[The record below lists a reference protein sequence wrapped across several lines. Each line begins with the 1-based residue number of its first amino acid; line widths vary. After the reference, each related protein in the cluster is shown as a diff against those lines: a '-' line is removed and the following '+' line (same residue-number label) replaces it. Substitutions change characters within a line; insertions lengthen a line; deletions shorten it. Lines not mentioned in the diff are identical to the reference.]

1 MVKKSDRIPF
11 QSFRSSENYSLALQR
26 LNGNYEVFRSNILQ
40 KECLKKLSEWHPAQ
54 KQFLT
59 QSATAGLMMA
69 ADSIEFEPGDEIIVP
84 SFTFVSALNPFV
96 RRGVQVVFV
105 PANKKTFGPDLD
117 CVQQAITSRTK
128 AIMIMHYGGVPCASH
143 QEITALSDLARARRI
158 VLIEDAATCFGSMI
172 EGKPLGSMGD
182 YGVISFDITKH
193 ITSINGGLCLV
204 SSEHDASNVAQ
215 VYHNGTNRTDFERG
229 SVDFYDWYT
238 LGSKYAMNA
247 LSASIL
253 LAQLESAAE
262 VLDHHLKLSRLY
274 IDSLEDFAQQI
285 ARQVYPRKEMLSNGH
300 LFAWIVDA
308 AEEQKALIE
317 FLDDHGIEC
326 HSHYRALHASP
337 MGLSIGKKI
346 GDFSFTEQL
355 PFRIVRLP
363 IHTGLDSAD
372 IIRIASV
379 IKSFYLN

>member
-1 MVKKSDRIPF
+1 MSSTPRIPF
-11 QSFRSSENYSLALQR
+11 QIFRPNNSYQSAVEK
-26 LNGNYEVFRSNILQ
+26 LNGQYEHFRTNVVQ
-40 KECLKKLSEWHPAQ
+40 KGCIEKLKRWYPNGKAY
-54 KQFLT
+54 LT

-69 ADSIEFEPGDEIIVP
+69 ADSIEFAPGDEIIVP

-117 CVQQAITSRTK
+117 YVQQAITSRTK

-204 SSEHDASNVAQ
+204 SSEHDDSNVAQ
-215 VYHNGTNRTDFERG
+215 VYHNGTNRKDFERG
-229 SVDFYDWYT
+229 SVDFYDWHT

-262 VLDHHLKLSRLY
+262 VLGHHLKLSKLY
-274 IDSLEDFAQQI
+274 IDHLEDFAQQI

-300 LFAWIVDA
+300 LFAWIVDD
-308 AEEQKALIE
+308 AEEQKALIQ
-317 FLDDHGIEC
+317 FLGDHGIEC

-346 GDFSFTEQL
+346 GDFTFTEQL

>member
-1 MVKKSDRIPF
+1 
-11 QSFRSSENYSLALQR
+11 
-26 LNGNYEVFRSNILQ
+26 
-40 KECLKKLSEWHPAQ
+40 
-54 KQFLT
+54 
-59 QSATAGLMMA
+59 MA
-69 ADSIEFEPGDEIIVP
+69 ADSIEFAPGDEIIVP

-117 CVQQAITSRTK
+117 YVRQAITPRTK

-143 QEITALSDLARARRI
+143 QEIIALRDFAGAQRI
-158 VLIEDAATCFGSMI
+158 ALIEDAATCFGSTI
-172 EGKPLGSMGD
+172 EGKPLGSIGD

-204 SSEHDASNVAQ
+204 RSEHDDSNVAQ

-229 SVDFYDWYT
+229 SVDFYDWHT

-247 LSASIL
+247 LSAGIL
-253 LAQLESAAE
+253 LAQLEGATE
-262 VLDHHLKLSRLY
+262 VLDHHLKLSKLY
-274 IDSLEDFAQQI
+274 IDHLEGFAQQI
-285 ARQVYPRKEMLSNGH
+285 ARQVYPRKEMVSNGH
-300 LFAWIVDA
+300 LFAWIVED
-308 AEEQKALIE
+308 AEEQKALIK
-317 FLDDHGIEC
+317 FLGGHGIEC

-346 GDFSFTEQL
+346 GDFTFTEQL

>member
-1 MVKKSDRIPF
+1 MSSTPRIPF
-11 QSFRSSENYSLALQR
+11 QI
-26 LNGNYEVFRSNILQ
+26 FRSNNSYLAAIEKLNGQYDHFRTNVVQ
-40 KECLKKLSEWHPAQ
+40 KDCIEKLKHWYPRGKAY
-54 KQFLT
+54 LT

-69 ADSIEFEPGDEIIVP
+69 ADIIEFAPGDEIIVP

-117 CVQQAITSRTK
+117 YVRQAITPRTK

-143 QEITALSDLARARRI
+143 QEIIALRDFAGAQRI
-158 VLIEDAATCFGSMI
+158 ALIEDAATCFGSTI
-172 EGKPLGSMGD
+172 EGKPLGSIGD

-204 SSEHDASNVAQ
+204 RSENDDSNVAQ

-229 SVDFYDWYT
+229 SVDFYDWHT

-247 LSASIL
+247 LSAGIL
-253 LAQLESAAE
+253 LAQLEGATE
-262 VLDHHLKLSRLY
+262 VLDHHLKLSKLY
-274 IDSLEDFAQQI
+274 IDHLEGFAQQI

-300 LFAWIVDA
+300 LFAWIVDD
-308 AEEQKALIE
+308 AEEQKALIQ
-317 FLDDHGIEC
+317 FLGDHGIEC

-346 GDFSFTEQL
+346 GDFTFTEQL

-363 IHTGLDSAD
+363 IHTGLDLAD

>member
-1 MVKKSDRIPF
+1 
-11 QSFRSSENYSLALQR
+11 
-26 LNGNYEVFRSNILQ
+26 
-40 KECLKKLSEWHPAQ
+40 
-54 KQFLT
+54 
-59 QSATAGLMMA
+59 
-69 ADSIEFEPGDEIIVP
+69 
-84 SFTFVSALNPFV
+84 
-96 RRGVQVVFV
+96 
-105 PANKKTFGPDLD
+105 
-117 CVQQAITSRTK
+117 
-128 AIMIMHYGGVPCASH
+128 MIMHYGGVPCASH
-143 QEITALSDLARARRI
+143 QEIIALRDFAGAQRI

-204 SSEHDASNVAQ
+204 SSEHDDSNVAQ
-215 VYHNGTNRTDFERG
+215 VYHNGTNRTDFEKG

>member
-1 MVKKSDRIPF
+1 VVKKSDRIPF

>member
-1 MVKKSDRIPF
+1 MSSTPRIPF
-11 QSFRSSENYSLALQR
+11 QI
-26 LNGNYEVFRSNILQ
+26 FRSNNSYLSAIEKLNGQYDHFRTNVVQ
-40 KECLKKLSEWHPAQ
+40 KDCIEKLKHWYPRGKAY
-54 KQFLT
+54 LT

-69 ADSIEFEPGDEIIVP
+69 ADSIEFAPGDEIIVP

-117 CVQQAITSRTK
+117 YVRQAITPRTK

-143 QEITALSDLARARRI
+143 QEIIALRDFAGAQRI
-158 VLIEDAATCFGSMI
+158 ALIEDAATCFGSTI
-172 EGKPLGSMGD
+172 EGKPLGSIGD

-204 SSEHDASNVAQ
+204 RSEHDDSNVAQ

-229 SVDFYDWYT
+229 SVDFYDWHT

-247 LSASIL
+247 LSAGIL
-253 LAQLESAAE
+253 LAQLEGATE
-262 VLDHHLKLSRLY
+262 VLDHHLKLSKLY
-274 IDSLEDFAQQI
+274 IDHLEGFAQQI
-285 ARQVYPRKEMLSNGH
+285 ARQVYPRKEMVSNGH
-300 LFAWIVDA
+300 LFAWIVED
-308 AEEQKALIE
+308 AEEQKALIQ
-317 FLDDHGIEC
+317 FLGDHGIEC

-346 GDFSFTEQL
+346 GDFTFTEQL

-363 IHTGLDSAD
+363 MHTGLDSAD